1 MSLLNNINKVANEPV
16 VVSYLANKVM
26 PISALELQQETNKLT
41 AIFNALDSGAIA
53 FQLDNTPAWLVVDA
67 ATSAANKVAVPIAHF
82 FSQQQTQYVLAQ
94 CGAQFFISD
103 MPRYSLGKHSL
114 SVTLFEHYTLYIYQ
128 LDAIEPVDYFTGTQK
143 ITFTSGSTGEPK
155 GVCLSTQSQMQ
166 VAQSLCE
173 QINISN
179 PVHLCL
185 LPLPVL
191 LENIA
196 GVYAPLLSGGCVH
209 LMPLNELGFVGSG
222 LKNPNKLIGAIDS
235 VKPNTLILVPELLT
249 CLVAFAK
256 QGWQPPKSLKFIAV
270 GGARVS
276 ESLILTAREYNLPVY
291 QGYGL
296 SEAASV
302 VSLNTPNY
310 DDINSAGEVLKH
322 VETKVENDELFIKGA
337 LFLGYLNQAPHNPNT
352 WYATGDLVSK
362 RNNKLYIKGRVKNL
376 IITSMGRNVSAEWP
390 ESLILS
396 QSAIQ
401 QAVVFGESQPFLST
415 LIYAAPEFSDEQLKA
430 HLKTVNQQL
439 PDYAQIKKWHRLAQP
454 LNEQQGLLTANN
466 RPKRAAISQHYSP
479 IFKQFYRLGE
489 VIHE

>member
-1 MSLLNNINKVANEPV
+1 
-16 VVSYLANKVM
+16 
-26 PISALELQQETNKLT
+26 
-41 AIFNALDSGAIA
+41 
-53 FQLDNTPAWLVVDA
+53 
-67 ATSAANKVAVPIAHF
+67 
-82 FSQQQTQYVLAQ
+82 
-94 CGAQFFISD
+94 
-103 MPRYSLGKHSL
+103 
-114 SVTLFEHYTLYIYQ
+114 
-128 LDAIEPVDYFTGTQK
+128 
-143 ITFTSGSTGEPK
+143 
-155 GVCLSTQSQMQ
+155 
-166 VAQSLCE
+166 
-173 QINISN
+173 
-179 PVHLCL
+179 
-185 LPLPVL
+185 
-191 LENIA
+191 
-196 GVYAPLLSGGCVH
+196 
-209 LMPLNELGFVGSG
+209 
-222 LKNPNKLIGAIDS
+222 
-235 VKPNTLILVPELLT
+235 
-249 CLVAFAK
+249 
-256 QGWQPPKSLKFIAV
+256 
-270 GGARVS
+270 
-276 ESLILTAREYNLPVY
+276 VY

-302 VSLNTPNY
+302 VSLNTPN
-310 DDINSAGEVLKH
+310 DDDVNSAGEVLGH

-401 QAVVFGESQPFLST
+401 QAVVFGESQPFLSA
-415 LIYAAPEFSDEQLKA
+415 LIYAAPGFSDEQLKA

-479 IFKQFYRLGE
+479 IFEQFYRLGE

>member
-1 MSLLNNINKVANEPV
+1 MSMLNSLSDLATQPAVVAHFTNQTQQLTGTEVLQEINKVAEIF
-16 VVSYLANKVM
+16 AN
-26 PISALELQQETNKLT
+26 SDAN
-41 AIFNALDSGAIA
+41 AIA
-53 FQLDNTPAWLVVDA
+53 FQLDNTPAWLVLDA
-67 ATSAANKVAVPIAHF
+67 ATNVANKVAIPIAHF

-94 CGAQFFISD
+94 CGAQLFISD
-103 MPRYSLGKHSL
+103 MPRLSLGAHTL
-114 SVTLFEHYTLYIYQ
+114 SITLFEHYTLYIYQ
-128 LDAIEPVDYFTGTQK
+128 LKLNEPINYFEGTQK

-173 QINISN
+173 QINISK
-179 PVHLCL
+179 PTHLCL

-196 GVYAPLLSGGCVH
+196 GIYAPLLSGGCVH

-222 LKNPNKLIGAIDS
+222 LKNPNKLISAIDS

-310 DDINSAGEVLKH
+310 DDINSAGEVLGH
-322 VETKVENDELFIKGA
+322 VETKVENGELFIKGA

-401 QAVVFGESQPFLST
+401 QAVVFGESQPFLSA
-415 LIYAAPEFSDEQLKA
+415 LIYAAPKFSDEQLKA

-479 IFKQFYRLGE
+479 IFEQFYRLGE